1 MPAVLKL
8 SCSDRRG
15 DGGVERVVQPID
27 ALIAEADIAAQIPAA
42 EILDHRRRIC
52 GGGAMAM
59 SAANATD
66 DNRDA
71 APAAMRDLT
80 LRIGFV
86 LLSGEA
92 DCERPHFKN
101 SRPDDGSKCLSGA

>member
-8 SCSDRRG
+8 QVLNRRRV
-15 DGGVERVVQPID
+15 GGVERVVQTID
-27 ALIAEADIAAQIPAA
+27 ALIAEADVAAQIPAA
-42 EILDHRRRIC
+42 EILDHRGAHTGAARSPCRRQ
-52 GGGAMAM
+52 
-59 SAANATD
+59 TPPD
-66 DNRDA
+66 DNKVA

-92 DCERPHFKN
+92 DCK
-101 SRPDDGSKCLSGA
+101 SLTSKTHGRTMAANA